1 MAMSEEKDKID
12 IDCQSII
19 EEYAD
24 VFQGIGEFPGE
35 CNFCVD
41 PDATPVVC
49 PPRRIPIT
57 LRSHLKDELINMER
71 NGII

>member
-12 IDCQSII
+12 TDCRSII

-35 CNFCVD
+35 CNFRVD
-41 PDATPVVC
+41 PDTCSLPTTHDPYNPTK
-49 PPRRIPIT
+49 PP
-57 LRSHLKDELINMER
+57 ER
-71 NGII
+71 